1 MLIDLDMERIQS
13 EFFTLD
19 VMHVSVILNLY
30 FIKPVE
36 CFGSCV

>member
-1 MLIDLDMERIQS
+1 MLIDLDMEIIQS
-13 EFFTLD
+13 EFTLD

>member
-1 MLIDLDMERIQS
+1 MLIDLDMEIFQS
-13 EFFTLD
+13 EFTLD